1 MIKVGEKAKGFRF
14 NHIDNSAMLTWDE
27 YMDRYIGVEG
37 TIVDISDKSLIIND
51 TGKVVPNKGKYF
63 NIQFE
68 EGGYV
73 WSYPIL
79 EYLRINRE
87 ERINELGI

>member
-1 MIKVGEKAKGFRF
+1 MKVGERAKGFRF
-14 NHIDNSAMLTWDE
+14 NHIDNSARLTWDE

-37 TIVDISDKSLIIND
+37 TIVNISDKSLIITD
-51 TGKVVPNKGKYF
+51 TGKVAPNDGKYF
-63 NIQFE
+63 SIQFE
-68 EGGYV
+68 EGGG
-73 WSYPIL
+73 SYPIL

>member
-1 MIKVGEKAKGFRF
+1 MKVGEKAKGFRF
-14 NHIDNSAMLTWDE
+14 NDIDNSARLIWQE
-27 YMDRYIGVEG
+27 LYMAKYIGVEG
-37 TIVDISDKSLIIND
+37 TIVDISDKSLIITD
-51 TGKVVPNKGKYF
+51 TGKVAPNDGEYF

-79 EYLRINRE
+79 EYLRRNRE
-87 ERINELGI
+87 KRLNELGI